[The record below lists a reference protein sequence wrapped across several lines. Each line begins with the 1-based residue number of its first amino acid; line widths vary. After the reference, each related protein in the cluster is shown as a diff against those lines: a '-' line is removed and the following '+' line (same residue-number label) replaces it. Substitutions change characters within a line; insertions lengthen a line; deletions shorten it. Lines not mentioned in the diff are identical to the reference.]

1 VTETLVRFDAP
12 VQEIG
17 DRPIVRLPADAS
29 ALLPSRGQVAVTGLI
44 NGQPFDTVL
53 EPDGMR
59 GHWLEVDDSVGDTL
73 TIELTPTKAWPEV
86 TVPQD
91 LQDALDAAPELADY
105 WPTLTPMARWEWVRW
120 VNATKNPDTRSRRVE
135 VSISKLLAGSRRPCC
150 FDLSSCTDPELSKN
164 GKLLGIV

>member
-1 VTETLVRFDAP
+1 MTETLVRFDAS

-59 GHWLEVDDSVGDTL
+59 GHWLEVGDSVGDTL

-91 LQDALDAAPELADY
+91 LQDALDAEPELTEYWAD
-105 WPTLTPMARWEWVRW
+105 LTPMAR
-120 VNATKNPDTRSRRVE
+120 
-135 VSISKLLAGSRRPCC
+135 
-150 FDLSSCTDPELSKN
+150 
-164 GKLLGIV
+164 